1 MGLIR
6 KAASISTLGIV
17 SFRSPKEQLRR
28 AEKHRR
34 AAERA
39 ELKATV
45 TGRRARRRLR
55 KAAKRGKKHADD
67 IGERAISPDDE
78 VVDLTIS
85 APRASEQLDGLA
97 RSAD

>member
-34 AAERA
+34 AADRA

-55 KAAKRGKKHADD
+55 KATKREKKDAADT
-67 IGERAISPDDE
+67 GERAISLDDE

-85 APRASEQLDGLA
+85 APRASEGLDDLA